1 MEHYNNFMNTFS
13 VDERQQLF
21 ANSSDLEK
29 AALRALSESASF
41 GLQLSDSQQE
51 IITNIFSNL
60 NIAKR
65 NQHYNIT
72 FSEDIINS
80 RNERRIRFET
90 WMESIS
96 LYYAIFGP
104 PQLGKTE
111 AIFDCIFTALNKNVC
126 TILTSDNSRIQL
138 SQMYKRLCERIEK
151 EKEKDDNFVAPT
163 IINMSELSMHEF
175 NKQVKN
181 LFERG
186 DRRFVIMFLNNY
198 SSISKLNALFT
209 ELCDMK
215 EFKKYKQI
223 LKIHDE
229 GDTTV
234 KNDNVNECIEGNA
247 KSHDEW
253 IKISKLLSKHT
264 NLKNVYVSATL
275 DCIFRKYDIKC
286 KDLRCLEAN
295 SNYVGYKTVDYKE
308 ISENSTEDE
317 LLDIVKT
324 ENDRVINAKSCEVII
339 YGVESTT
346 IKQENVVEK
355 ISNVIGN
362 DKTITHSYNSDKIII
377 KINNF
382 EIFENFYNIL
392 FEGVPAELWDTEY
405 STVETKSG
413 NFRRYRERNENRF
426 TLPYESK
433 YTLLRDLYDMFK
445 KSGAYCVI
453 AVGKL
458 MFNRGVSVV
467 GGDRSIRDPFTATT
481 LITNPK
487 DQMYMVAK
495 AQFKG
500 RVFGTARSEL
510 KRTIYATKKS
520 KESFIKYNENQEL
533 DIISFKNPE
542 NSEKFI
548 RDIIDQTVYQEGT
561 SSNIERKKLNLPKLN
576 IMEVEDRFNG
586 SELSS
591 ILNDNRDIKGK
602 IIRYLFDK
610 NEITYEQLLV
620 GIEYQ
625 NSGSRSDME
634 GLISNISN
642 CRNYVTTRINND
654 THYIKLNEQTRIQM
668 QNTHTNF

>member
-13 VDERQQLF
+13 ADERQQLF
-21 ANSSDLEK
+21 ANSSELQK
-29 AALRALSESASF
+29 IALRALCDSATF

-51 IITNIFSNL
+51 IITNIFRNL

-65 NQHYNIT
+65 NQHYNVT
-72 FSEDIINS
+72 FSEDIVNS
-80 RNERRIRFET
+80 RNEQIIRFET
-90 WMESIS
+90 WMESIALS
-96 LYYAIFGP
+96 YAIFGT

-111 AIFDCIFTALNKNVC
+111 AIFDCIFTALDKNVC

-138 SQMYKRLCERIEK
+138 SQMYKRLCERIEREK
-151 EKEKDDNFVAPT
+151 EKENFVAPK
-163 IINMSELSMHEF
+163 IINMSELSVNEF

-186 DRRFVIMFLNNY
+186 DRRFVLMCLNNY
-198 SSISKLNALFT
+198 SNISKLNALFT
-209 ELCDMK
+209 ELCQMK
-215 EFKKYKQI
+215 EFKKFKQI

-234 KNDNVNECIEGNA
+234 KNDNVNECVDGNA

-253 IKISKLLSKHT
+253 IKFSKLLSKHT

-295 SNYVGYKTVDYKE
+295 SNYIGYKNVNYKE

-324 ENDRVINAKSCEVII
+324 ENDRVIDAKSCEVII

-355 ISNVIGN
+355 ISNLIGN
-362 DKTITHSYNSDKIII
+362 DKTIIHSYNSDKIII

-487 DQMYMVAK
+487 DQMYMVSK
-495 AQFKG
+495 AQFEG

-510 KRTIYATKKS
+510 KRRIYSTKKS
-520 KESFIKYNENQEL
+520 KESIIKYNENQEL

-548 RDIIDQTVYQEGT
+548 RDVIDQTVYQEGT
-561 SSNIERKKLNLPKLN
+561 SNNIERKKLNLPKLN
-576 IMEVEDRFNG
+576 IMETDVEIDMDLDKMVRLVDKWRNENCQDGGAKVFRKLVDNG
-586 SELSS
+586 GKLENNGVKELLSS
-591 ILNDNRDIKGK
+591 YDSTFYNNLTSENHSARYNLVFRKDNQFH
-602 IIRYLFDK
+602 YLR
-610 NEITYEQLLV
+610 NEVL
-620 GIEYQ
+620 EYLQ
-625 NSGSRSDME
+625 
-634 GLISNISN
+634 
-642 CRNYVTTRINND
+642 
-654 THYIKLNEQTRIQM
+654 
-668 QNTHTNF
+668 